1 MEELAQVLLEFTS
14 NLPLDS
20 LQNAPEVGLSE
31 PINEL
36 DDNSLLDSTGSSADT
51 AEELSELDD
60 GLLSELPVEILE
72 PSSESND
79 ELLPESPMKGKSEAP
94 SKSLPESLTHG
105 EMARRLIKSKS
116 TLSDAKK
123 RPNFPDWSKNNDPDH
138 IAWTWDAT
146 AKVFVPV
153 DVPTVKTD

>member
-1 MEELAQVLLEFTS
+1 MNF
-14 NLPLDS
+14 
-20 LQNAPEVGLSE
+20 LSKE
-31 PINEL
+31 DRNIPAVKLYNYDYEAIY
-36 DDNSLLDSTGSSADT
+36 A